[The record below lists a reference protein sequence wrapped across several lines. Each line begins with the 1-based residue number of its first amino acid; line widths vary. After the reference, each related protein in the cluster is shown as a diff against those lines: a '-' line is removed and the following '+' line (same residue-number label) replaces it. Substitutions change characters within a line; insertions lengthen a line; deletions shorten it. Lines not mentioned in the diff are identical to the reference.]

1 MRERDRVLS
10 SLKTEA
16 QRLTYTAR
24 TWVALLARFG
34 YATKG
39 SVYMII
45 GLLAALAAFN
55 RGGRTTDSQGA
66 FQEILS
72 QPYGQFLLGTVA
84 IGLVGYTVWCCV
96 QAIQDTEHRG
106 SSAKGIIIRLGYGV
120 VGFIHA
126 SLALSAVQLIMGV
139 RTSYKGEESSKEWT
153 AVLLAQPFG
162 QWLVGI
168 VGVGVLIA
176 AIMQFYQAYT
186 GDFRQELKRSEMS
199 DSTELWAMQIGRI
212 GLIARGIVFAVIGI
226 FVLLAATHA
235 NPNEARGLRG
245 ALRVLEQQ
253 PLGPWVLGLIA
264 LGLMAYGIY
273 MLVLACYRRIGV

>member
-1 MRERDRVLS
+1 
-10 SLKTEA
+10 
-16 QRLTYTAR
+16 
-24 TWVALLARFG
+24 
-34 YATKG
+34 
-39 SVYMII
+39 MII

-72 QPYGQFLLGTVA
+72 QPYGQLLLGAVA
-84 IGLVGYTVWCCV
+84 IGLVGYTVWCFI
-96 QAIQDTEHRG
+96 QAMKDTEHKG
-106 SSAKGIIIRLGYGV
+106 SSTKGIIIRIGYGV
-120 VGFIHA
+120 VGLIHA
-126 SLALSAVQLIMGV
+126 SLALSAVQLLMGA
-139 RTSYKGEESSKEWT
+139 RASFKGEESSKEWM

-168 VGVGVLIA
+168 VGVGVIMA
-176 AIMQFYQAYT
+176 AVMQFYQAYT

-199 DSTELWAMQIGRI
+199 DSAELWAMQIGRI

-226 FVLLAATHA
+226 FILLAATHA

-245 ALRVLEQQ
+245 ALRALEQQ
-253 PLGPWVLGLIA
+253 PLGSWVLGIIA

-273 MLVLACYRRIGV
+273 MVVLACYRRIRV